1 MRRLTW
7 VAAIGVA
14 VSIATWS
21 VGWWAPAVVS
31 VLAGYFLA
39 EERLIPSLTGLGAAA
54 GWGIVL
60 GVDAVAGR
68 LDAVARVMG
77 AIFNRGPAPLLVL
90 TLLVPLLLGLTGAE
104 LGRWLRVHIGGT
116 AAPETRG

>member
-1 MRRLTW
+1 M
-7 VAAIGVA
+7 AALGVA
-14 VSIATWS
+14 VSIGTWG

-39 EERLIPSLTGLGAAA
+39 EEPLIPSLAGLGAAA

-60 GVDAVAGR
+60 AVDAVAGR
-68 LDAVARVMG
+68 LEMVARTMG
-77 AIFNRGPAPLLVL
+77 AIFNRGPVPLVVL

-104 LGRWLRVHIGGT
+104 LGRWLRVHMGGT
-116 AAPETRG
+116 PAGETRG